1 MEAETGA
8 RPARPRLN
16 PYAKALRRERI
27 FARLRL
33 GWAYRDIAR
42 EERVSEQR
50 IRQIVS
56 DALQRQGVDT
66 AQDHALLQLM
76 RLETAHAVAARAI
89 AAGDLKAIAP
99 YLDVLERLGFGFPCG
114 IFGIPCVQLGI
125 PCASLGNP
133 SCPRLRAAA
142 LMLPPALPVDST
154 DKPPARHAE
163 TPQPIRGAV
172 LRVAA
177 GPVPDVARSAI

>member
-8 RPARPRLN
+8 QPARPRLN

-42 EERVSEQR
+42 EERVSER
-50 IRQIVS
+50 RVRKIVS
-56 DALQRQGVDT
+56 DALERQRVDT

-99 YLDVLERLGFGFPCG
+99 YLDVLERLDRH
-114 IFGIPCVQLGI
+114 QK
-125 PCASLGNP
+125 
-133 SCPRLRAAA
+133 AAA
-142 LMLPPALPVDST
+142 AKHVYD
-154 DKPPARHAE
+154 DAARERLLAKMN
-163 TPQPIRGAV
+163 
-172 LRVAA
+172 RVAA
-177 GPVPDVARSAI
+177 RIEAEKARKATKQTTANPPAAAAGPSCAADAEKASDSSVGH